1 MEGSVNSIMTQDGY
15 DLVTMLSLEE
25 LGLKQRKMLVY
36 GDTGDAVKRLQRLL
50 NRNRFHTFR
59 TGLTVDGEF
68 GPRTGSRV
76 QDVKYWAGYAKDT
89 MRPVAGEHLL
99 SLLGYPDLL
108 KLSPEEKARRAK
120 RLAKA
125 REDAKKV
132 PLRKHILAAAR
143 EDIGL
148 LEGANNSIKFNE
160 WWCFGHN
167 DGGAYCVRAGSYWAK
182 KGGCP
187 HVQKG
192 YRWQNTDHLLEDAK
206 HARNGV
212 HLTSDPQ
219 SGNGF
224 VIDWTGH
231 SDPDHYGVVV
241 DPTALSLA
249 DPVFDTAGLLS
260 EVPEHI
266 TVERF
271 MAAAPLG
278 GSVFASLEANA
289 TLSNGRQGVGYHTR
303 NRAQCWFIVWE
314 R

>member
-1 MEGSVNSIMTQDGY
+1 VNSIMTQDGY

-50 NRNRFHTFR
+50 NRNRFHTFK
-59 TGLTVDGEF
+59 TALVVDGQF

-99 SLLGYPDLL
+99 GLLGYPDLVR
-108 KLSPEEKARRAK
+108 LSPEEKARRQK
-120 RLAKA
+120 RLVKA
-125 REDAKKV
+125 REQAKKV

-143 EDIGL
+143 EDVGL
-148 LEGANNSIKFNE
+148 LEGPNNRIKFND
-160 WWCFGHN
+160 WWCDGRN
-167 DGGAYCVRAGSYWAK
+167 DGGAYCVRAGSYWAL

-187 HVQKG
+187 HVKKG

-206 HARNGV
+206 HGRNGV

-219 SGNGF
+219 AGNGF

-241 DPTALSLA
+241 DPTALGLA

-260 EVPEHI
+260 EVPEHV